1 MENTMTGPNKIDR
14 IIADFKEIPGFDRS
28 LFDQLLEDT
37 SSEVALKILARFH
50 ETLKECLQAIEEG
63 LDADNADQVWK
74 ACHKVA
80 GSAELLGF
88 SNYGKFSR
96 QLNVEIKMVPDLESQ
111 QSALERYLGEGQE
124 LLRRIESAFPDFKEH
139 L

>member
-1 MENTMTGPNKIDR
+1 MEGTMTGPNKIENVVTQLSK
-14 IIADFKEIPGFDRS
+14 IQGFDSS

-37 SSEVALKILARFH
+37 SPDVALKILARYH
-50 ETLKECLQAIEEG
+50 ETLCECLEAVEQG
-63 LDADNADQVWK
+63 LADDNADQVWK

-88 SNYGKFSR
+88 STYGKLSR
-96 QLNVEIKMVPDLESQ
+96 KLNVDIKTVPDLEGFQ
-111 QSALERYLGEGQE
+111 AILKDYLEQGRG
-124 LLRRIESAFPDFKEH
+124 LLKSIESAFSDFKAY